1 MAARGT
7 GKNFSKTSDRDS
19 KFDRRKFLTAAA
31 VAGAAG
37 AVKPAAAETGAA
49 PSPQRVPSALPPNA
63 HVATAETGIP
73 EVPPYANEGRPG
85 SDFMVDVI
93 KTLNIKYLPAN
104 PASSYRAIHE
114 SLIDYGKNTMPEF
127 LTCMH
132 EESAVGIAHGYYKI
146 AGKPLMTLCHGTVGL
161 MHATMNIYNAFC
173 DRVPVIVVNGNDLDA
188 AHRPPGVPT
197 IHSAQDINAIV
208 RDYTKWDDTPVS
220 AQHFAQSF
228 VRAYQMATTPPC
240 GPVAISLDAGLAQ
253 EPVKDFG
260 QALYIPKF
268 VPTAP
273 PQGELGAVREAARL
287 LVSAEQPVIVADR
300 AVSTQNGINLLLQ
313 LAELLQAPVVR
324 QLARLNFPTTHYL
337 GRPGSVIEQADVILG
352 LELSD
357 YWATVN
363 KFVDN
368 NAEGVGTVSSR
379 IKPDTKLIS
388 ISTQQLMT
396 KSNYQDFQRFQSV
409 DVPIAGDVEATLPSL
424 IEAVRA
430 AILDDR
436 KAAIAKRGQ
445 ANTEAHAKGVEANKQ
460 AAAIAWDASPI
471 STARMCMEIY
481 AQIKDLDWSLVPS
494 HASVS
499 GWPLRLWPMDKHYH
513 WTGTSGGYGV
523 GWGAPASVGGAL
535 ANRDEGRFSV
545 SIQSDGD
552 LMYAPGVLW
561 TAARH
566 KIPLLAVMH
575 NNRGYHQEV
584 MHVQRLANFR
594 NRVVNLGNDLGPI
607 GTSIMNPDIE
617 YHKLAES
624 MGWWAKGPIK
634 DPAELGP
641 ALKEAVAVVK
651 SGQPALVNVWS
662 QPR

>member
-1 MAARGT
+1 MP
-7 GKNFSKTSDRDS
+7 KKETSP
-19 KFDRRKFLTAAA
+19 KLNRRKFLAAAA
-31 VAGAAG
+31 VAGATG
-37 AVKPAAAETGAA
+37 AVSPTTAATPARPETQ
-49 PSPQRVPSALPPNA
+49 QRLPSALPPNA
-63 HVATAETGIP
+63 HVAAAEAGVPDIP
-73 EVPPYANEGRPG
+73 PFAGHGRPG

-93 KTLNIKYLPAN
+93 KTLGIKYMPAN

-114 SLIDYGKNTMPEF
+114 SLINYGQNAMPEF
-127 LTCMH
+127 LTCTH
-132 EESAVGIAHGYYKI
+132 EESGVGIAHGYYKI
-146 AGKPLMTLCHGTVGL
+146 ANKPLMTLCHGTVGL

-173 DRVPVIVVNGNDLDA
+173 DRAPVIVLAGNDLDA

-197 IHSAQDINAIV
+197 VHSAQDINAIV
-208 RDYTKWDDTPVS
+208 REFTKWDDTPVS

-228 VRAYQMATTPPC
+228 VRAYQIANTAPC
-240 GPVAISLDAGLAQ
+240 APVVLSLDDGLAQ
-253 EPVKDFG
+253 EPIRDYG
-260 QALYIPKF
+260 QKLYIPKY
-268 VPTAP
+268 VPTAA
-273 PQGELGAVREAARL
+273 PQGETGAVREAARL
-287 LVSAEQPVIVADR
+287 LVNATYPVIVADR
-300 AVSTQNGINLLLQ
+300 AVSTQNGINLLVQ

-324 QLARLNFPTTHYL
+324 QRGRLNFPTTHGL
-337 GRPGSVIEQADVILG
+337 GRPASVIEQADVIIG
-352 LELSD
+352 LELTD
-357 YWATVN
+357 YWDTVN

-368 NAEGVGTVSSR
+368 NAEGVGTITSV
-379 IKPDTKLIS
+379 IKPGAKLIS
-388 ISTQQLMT
+388 ISTLQLMT
-396 KSNYQDFQRFQSV
+396 KSNYQEFQRFQSV

-424 IEAVRA
+424 IEAVKMEITA
-430 AILDDR
+430 DR
-436 KAAIAKRGQ
+436 KDAMSQRGDAIRKDH
-445 ANTEAHAKGVEANKQ
+445 EKGREGTRQ

-471 STARMCMEIY
+471 STARLCMELY

-494 HASVS
+494 SGDVS
-499 GWPLRLWPMDKHYH
+499 GWPLRLWAMDKHYH

-552 LMYAPGVLW
+552 LMYAPGALW

-584 MHVQRLANFR
+584 MHVQRLSSFR
-594 NRVVNLGNDLGPI
+594 NRVANTGDDLGPI

-624 MGWWAKGPIK
+624 MGWWAKGPIQ

-641 ALKEAVAVVK
+641 TIKEAVSVVK
-651 SGQPALVNVWS
+651 SGQPALVNVWT